1 MTRLIEA
8 SGPQVLAGD
17 ATRRGI
23 VESRVVMPHESGAS
37 GIAITTRQ
45 CPDPNQVVTGSP
57 AFAGDDARCD
67 KIIPGQIPQAH
78 TTRHSASVAVASE
91 ITVAGVTFVADL
103 AGALYCPGEQLLIVS
118 DLHLEKGSS
127 FAARGVL
134 LPPYDT
140 ASTLERLAGILSRY
154 VVHVVIALGDNFHDP
169 SGPAR
174 LAAADRARLFELQ
187 RGRDWIW
194 IAGNHDPDPAD
205 RIGGVFAR
213 SLALG
218 PLLFRHEPTLHA
230 NPGEIAGHLHP
241 VARVS
246 RRGLTLARRCFVS
259 DETRLVMP
267 AFGAYAGG
275 LNIRHGAFMQVFGAL
290 AFTAHLLGQ
299 RRLYAF
305 AAARC
310 LSDGGL

>member
-1 MTRLIEA
+1 MQPLNYGRIIA
-8 SGPQVLAGD
+8 SLDPSPQGE
-17 ATRRGI
+17 G
-23 VESRVVMPHESGAS
+23 ESG
-37 GIAITTRQ
+37 
-45 CPDPNQVVTGSP
+45 
-57 AFAGDDARCD
+57 
-67 KIIPGQIPQAH
+67 
-78 TTRHSASVAVASE
+78 E
-91 ITVAGVTFVADL
+91 IEVAGVTLIADL
-103 AGALYCPGEQLLIVS
+103 AGALYWPAEQLLVVS

-140 ASTLERLAGILSRY
+140 ASTLERLAAVLSHR
-154 VVHVVIALGDNFHDP
+154 VVRIVVALGDNFHDQG
-169 SGPAR
+169 GPGR
-174 LAAADRARLFELQ
+174 LAAADRAKLFALQ

-218 PLLFRHEPTLHA
+218 PLLFRHEPA
-230 NPGEIAGHLHP
+230 PQADPGEIAGHLHP
-241 VARVS
+241 VARVH
-246 RRGLTLARRCFVS
+246 RRGHTLTRRCFVG

-275 LNIRHGAFMQVFGAL
+275 LNIRHAAFVQVFGAL
-290 AFTAHLLGQ
+290 AFTAHLLGR
-299 RRLYAF
+299 RRLYAL

-310 LSDGGL
+310 LADGGL